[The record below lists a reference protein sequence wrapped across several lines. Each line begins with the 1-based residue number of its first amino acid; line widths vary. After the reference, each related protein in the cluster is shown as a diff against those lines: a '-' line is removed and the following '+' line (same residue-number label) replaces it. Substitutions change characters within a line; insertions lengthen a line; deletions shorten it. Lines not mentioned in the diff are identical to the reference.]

1 LRTHLPGSQRP
12 ASEKQFQPS
21 KSCEGI
27 RSSWFLLV
35 FWPHTPKADKVQR
48 NKNLPGADMKTFL
61 MLGKVLTALFWGV
74 VLANL
79 LQPFAQPFAL
89 LLNAAGAFILLIHA
103 LELWFFDRRIAACS
117 KPAQERVQVML
128 FGVFQLLGLPTGQAA
143 AAGVGEPEQALQ
155 MEAEN
160 A

>member
-1 LRTHLPGSQRP
+1 M
-12 ASEKQFQPS
+12 
-21 KSCEGI
+21 
-27 RSSWFLLV
+27 
-35 FWPHTPKADKVQR
+35 QR

-89 LLNAAGAFILLIHA
+89 LLNAAGVLILLLHA
-103 LELWFFDRRIAACS
+103 LELWFFDRRIAACP

-128 FGVFQLLGLPTGQAA
+128 FGVFQLLGLPAGPAA
-143 AAGVGEPEQALQ
+143 AAGVAEPEQALQ

>member
-1 LRTHLPGSQRP
+1 
-12 ASEKQFQPS
+12 
-21 KSCEGI
+21 
-27 RSSWFLLV
+27 
-35 FWPHTPKADKVQR
+35 
-48 NKNLPGADMKTFL
+48 MKTFL
-61 MLGKVLTALFWGV
+61 TLGKGLTALFWGV

-89 LLNAAGAFILLIHA
+89 LLNSAGAFILLIHT
-103 LELWFFDRRIAACS
+103 LEVWFFDKRIAACP

-128 FGVFQLLGLPTGQAA
+128 FGIFQLLGRLTEQAPVTSPA
-143 AAGVGEPEQALQ
+143 DPQGALQ